1 MKYHCLERSWP
12 SSDTGNGTKWT
23 LNLPPSLLFE
33 RASPDIIERLSS
45 GHPARDVYTSDAT
58 DFDNRSNRIINR
70 CLASVSREINGQGW
84 WMQVVSLEINES
96 DRSFE

>member
-12 SSDTGNGTKWT
+12 NSDTGNGTKWT
-23 LNLPPSLLFE
+23 LNPLFE
-33 RASPDIIERLSS
+33 RAAPEIIERLSS

-70 CLASVSREINGQGW
+70 CLA
-84 WMQVVSLEINES
+84 
-96 DRSFE
+96 

>member
-1 MKYHCLERSWP
+1 MDVEP
-12 SSDTGNGTKWT
+12 P
-23 LNLPPSLLFE
+23 LPPLLFE
-33 RASPDIIERLSS
+33 RASPEIIERLSS